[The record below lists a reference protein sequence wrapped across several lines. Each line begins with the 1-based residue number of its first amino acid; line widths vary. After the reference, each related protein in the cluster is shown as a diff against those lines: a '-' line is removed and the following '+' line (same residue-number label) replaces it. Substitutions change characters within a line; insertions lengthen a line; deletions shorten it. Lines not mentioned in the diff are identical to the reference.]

1 MEMNLK
7 NKFSELTE
15 LLNRETYGEE
25 RRVPRTLEET
35 EVFPDKISSKER
47 KDIFE
52 NGTDIDKL
60 RYSLFIVDLKGWV
73 GEENTKLTKKE
84 EDVIRA
90 IYNKNAKLF
99 DTCFEDCR
107 IMVEYGDKVLSA
119 FRAFQVSFSYLA
131 ALLNRLNKYYD
142 FMKFLNSLLDFKSL
156 EDKKALLE
164 KMTKNGALYLQGAT
178 LVYNTESN
186 VLEMDDTDLY
196 EDILKQAVKTNEELA
211 DFKAFVKAGIE
222 FAGTTTLKYIPISM
236 EMSIR
241 NAIEER
247 YARFLVNN
255 KKYFLS
261 ELFEKQERGEKVT
274 PEEERYAVIPDY
286 YKTTPSEVVYLD
298 CLEGLKQGNV

>member
-1 MEMNLK
+1 MEKNLK
-7 NKFSELTE
+7 NKFSELTK
-15 LLNRETYGEE
+15 LLNRESFGEKRE
-25 RRVPRTLEET
+25 TPRTLEET
-35 EVFPDKISSKER
+35 EVFPDKISNKER

-52 NGTDIDKL
+52 NGEDIDKL
-60 RYSLFIVDLKGWV
+60 RYSLFVIDLKGWV
-73 GEENTKLTKKE
+73 EEEETKLTKKE
-84 EDVIRA
+84 EDAIKA
-90 IYNKNAKLF
+90 IYKKNSKLF
-99 DTCFEDCR
+99 DDCLEDFR
-107 IMVEYGDKVLSA
+107 IMISYGDKVLSA

-131 ALLNRLNKYYD
+131 ALLNRLDKYYN
-142 FMKFLNSLLDFKSL
+142 FMKFLNSLLDVKSL
-156 EDKKALLE
+156 EDKISLLE
-164 KMTKNGALYLQGAT
+164 RMTKNGALFLQGAT

-196 EDILKQAVKTNEELA
+196 EDILKQAVNTNNELA
-211 DFKAFVKAGIE
+211 DFKAFVKAGME
-222 FAGTTTLKYIPISM
+222 FTGTTTLKYVPISM

-261 ELFEKQERGEKVT
+261 ELFSRLDKGEQVA

-286 YKTTPSEVVYLD
+286 YKTEPNEAVYLD

>member
-1 MEMNLK
+1 MEKNLK
-7 NKFSELTE
+7 NKFSELTK
-15 LLNRETYGEE
+15 LLNRELFGET
-25 RRVPRTLEET
+25 RRTPKILEET
-35 EVFPDKISSKER
+35 EVFPDKISNKER

-60 RYSLFIVDLKGWV
+60 RYSLFIIDLSGWV

-84 EDVIRA
+84 EEHLRA
-90 IYNKNAKLF
+90 IYNKDKKLF

-107 IMVEYGDKVLSA
+107 IIIEYGDKVLSA
-119 FRAFQVSFSYLA
+119 FRAFQVSFSYLS
-131 ALLNRLNKYYD
+131 ALLNRLEKYNA
-142 FMKFLNSLLDFKSL
+142 FMIFLNSLLDVNNL
-156 EDKKALLE
+156 EDKLSLLE
-164 KMTKNGALYLQGAT
+164 RITKNGVLYLQGAT

-196 EDILKQAVKTNEELA
+196 EDILKQAVKTNGELA
-211 DFKAFVKAGIE
+211 DFKAFVKAGVE
-222 FAGTTTLKYIPISM
+222 FAETTTLKYIPISM

-274 PEEERYAVIPDY
+274 PEEEKYAVIPDY
-286 YKTTPSEVVYLD
+286 YKTTPNEAVYLD